1 MIGRRMDSS
10 AWFFVRRAAAMRA
23 RSGALERSTR
33 DMPGHQLA
41 RPLPFRSATWY
52 RLRSLMSARTS
63 SSVRSLTSATVI
75 SPDARQAATIRT
87 KASCST
93 TKASCSTGGSAPAG
107 GAGVLSDGFTAL
119 LLATPV
125 NFVGTI
131 VLQTWVPLGVHACE
145 SADQP
150 EDGGSLRRKGR
161 SLRRDDYPPRR
172 HEGRDGRPGRQGSGM
187 NVGGLG

>member
-1 MIGRRMDSS
+1 MIGRRMHSS
-10 AWFFVRRAAAMRA
+10 AWFLVRRAAAMRA
-23 RSGALERSTR
+23 PSSALERSTR
-33 DMPGHQLA
+33 DMASGQLA

-52 RLRSLMSARTS
+52 RLRALMSARTS

-87 KASCST
+87 RASCST
-93 TKASCSTGGSAPAG
+93 TTASCPTTTASCSTGGSAPSA

-131 VLQTWVPLGVHACE
+131 VLQTWVRLGVHAYE
-145 SADQP
+145 SADHP
-150 EDGGSLRRKGR
+150 EDGGSLRRNGR
-161 SLRRDDYPPRR
+161 
-172 HEGRDGRPGRQGSGM
+172 
-187 NVGGLG
+187 VTTA